1 MEHAD
6 PSDSAPSSVPPAT
19 DTGPQVLP
27 ATRTSGVW
35 VAVITF
41 IVVLLLIVI
50 FLLEN
55 SQRVEVSYFGTTG
68 HLPLAAAM
76 LLSAVAGG
84 VLVAAAGV
92 ARILQLRHT
101 ARRERRAR
109 RAGSPGN

>member
-6 PSDSAPSSVPPAT
+6 PSDSAPSGAPPTT